1 MPASLMLFGSAK
13 EGAHVPEQGDARRRE
28 AIIRSARGA
37 GWTALRLGAGFT
49 PVRNSKPPSPCKP
62 ICSARSRYVGDRGNR
77 TIRAR
82 PHHCH
87 RAKAKFE
94 ADNLELRLAVLA
106 TIQLRHELYPARF
119 PRRAINAPPQGEFLL
134 SGKSGNRDGK
144 VWGGRRSRS
153 IGAVSIDSEAC
164 SEIGAGRYRWDSSG
178 HPGHRRQRR
187 FRRVRDIAR
196 RGIRAHRNNPVV
208 RTDLAGASSHWDSTC
223 RPVHSGPNPG
233 RTADDVGGNRTG
245 RVQPAARPIPG
256 MGRLWRLGQPMPIR

>member
-1 MPASLMLFGSAK
+1 MLFGSAK

-144 VWGGRRSRS
+144 VCGGRRSRS
-153 IGAVSIDSEAC
+153 IGASVSIVPGPVLKLGRDGTVGIAAAIPDIDVSAV
-164 SEIGAGRYRWDSSG
+164 SAGY
-178 HPGHRRQRR
+178 
-187 FRRVRDIAR
+187 
-196 RGIRAHRNNPVV
+196 GI
-208 RTDLAGASSHWDSTC
+208 S
-223 RPVHSGPNPG
+223 
-233 RTADDVGGNRTG
+233 
-245 RVQPAARPIPG
+245 PAAVSAPTVIT
-256 MGRLWRLGQPMPIR
+256 L